1 MTQKDPD
8 LSTVKT
14 LADVE
19 KLYPPRNLPAGAE
32 VVRYAPSPT
41 GLLHLGGA
49 MQGVIDR
56 ALATRTN
63 GVFIMRIEDTDRARF
78 RDDALQSFHHGL
90 AWLNLTPD
98 EGVGHGGSYGPYAQ
112 SERLSIYHLAANEL
126 LEKGHAY
133 RCFCTSERLDL
144 MRKNQQ
150 QQGLLPKYDGQ
161 CRRLSQ
167 ETIDR
172 KLAEGTPYVI
182 RMKIPENETIQCHDL
197 IRGPISFDSETL
209 TDEILIKSDG
219 FPTYHLAAMV
229 DDHFMHVTTVV
240 RGEEWISSAPKHM
253 LLWRYFGWEAPK
265 YLHTVLLRDAQKR
278 KLSKRSG
285 DTSVRWFELQGY
297 LPEGFRNFITRVMW
311 AHPEEKDIYSYDE
324 FTKLMRYDHL
334 QATGPVA
341 DFALLGFINGK
352 YISEMTSDKLYNVLC
367 DYFDK
372 LLQEGQG
379 LKLEIY
385 NGEQRDT
392 IEYTHDTL
400 KAFSDAMRRD
410 PVYSQRVFALEPE
423 RLRRLGDVLDQYSF
437 FFQDLY
443 VPPSVDI
450 LLKTAG
456 SAEKARIVLDRFI
469 STYPVSE
476 THDEWES
483 RLRAICDEMG
493 EKPKPVFMTVRLA
506 VSGREKSPPVYDIA
520 QILGADEVKRRAQVT
535 RDRLP

>member
-14 LADVE
+14 LADIE

-32 VVRYAPSPT
+32 VVRAAPSPT
-41 GLLHLGGA
+41 GYPHLGTA
-49 MQGVIDR
+49 MQCVLDR
-56 ALATRTN
+56 AFASRTG
-63 GVFIMRIEDTDRARF
+63 GVFILRIEDTDQSRLIP
-78 RDDALQSFHHGL
+78 DAVDAIREGIE
-90 AWLNLTPD
+90 WLGTKPN
-98 EGVGHGGSYGPYAQ
+98 EGEGYGGAYGPYTQ
-112 SERLSIYHLAANEL
+112 SKRLPLYQIAAHHL
-126 LEKGHAY
+126 LERGHAY
-133 RCFCTSERLDL
+133 RCFCTPERLDL

-150 QQGLLPKYDGQ
+150 QQGLLPGYDGH
-161 CRRLSQ
+161 CRNLSQ

-172 KLAEGTPYVI
+172 KLAEGNSFVI
-182 RMKIPENETIQCHDL
+182 RMKVPKNETVQFDDL
-197 IRGPISFDSETL
+197 IRGPIAFDTATL
-209 TDEILIKSDG
+209 TDDVLLKSDG
-219 FPTYHLAAMV
+219 FPTYHLAVIV
-229 DDHFMHVTTVV
+229 DDHFMRVTTVV
-240 RGEEWISSAPKHM
+240 RGEEWISSAPKHI
-253 LLWRYFGWEAPK
+253 LLWRYFGWETPK

-285 DTSVRWFELQGY
+285 DTSIRWFENQGY
-297 LPEGFRNFITRVMW
+297 LPEGFCNFLTRVMW
-311 AHPEEKDIYSYDE
+311 AHPEEKDVYSFDE
-324 FTKLMRYDHL
+324 FIDLMNPRHL

-352 YISEMTSDKLYNVLC
+352 YISEMTSDKLYSTLC

-372 LLQEGQG
+372 LLQIGQG

-410 PVYSQRVFALEPE
+410 PAYSQRVFGLEPE

-443 VPPSVDI
+443 VPPSADI
-450 LLKTAG
+450 LIKTAG

-469 STYPVSE
+469 STYPASE

-520 QILGADEVKRRAQVT
+520 QILGADEIKRRAQVT